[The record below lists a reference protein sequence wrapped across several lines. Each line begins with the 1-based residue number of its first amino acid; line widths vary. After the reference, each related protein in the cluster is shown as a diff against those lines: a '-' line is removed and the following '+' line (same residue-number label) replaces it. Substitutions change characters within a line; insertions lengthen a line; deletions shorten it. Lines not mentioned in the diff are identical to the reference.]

1 MLRQNSKDFDEELHP
16 HSLTQR
22 RQSLRPSEME
32 QRAVTHRMN
41 QDPVK

>member
-1 MLRQNSKDFDEELHP
+1 MLRQSSKGFDEEQHP

-22 RQSLRPSEME
+22 RQSLGPSEME

-41 QDPVK
+41 QDPEK